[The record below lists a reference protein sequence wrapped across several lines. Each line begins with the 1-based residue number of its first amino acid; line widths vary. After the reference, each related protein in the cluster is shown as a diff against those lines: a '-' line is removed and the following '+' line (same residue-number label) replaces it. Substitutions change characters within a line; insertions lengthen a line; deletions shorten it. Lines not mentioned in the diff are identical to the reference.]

1 MIHKVMNIIG
11 VTIFPSMHGHG
22 TVRQYAIFYGIVLG
36 WLLLTFILWL
46 FFGGKSK

>member
-1 MIHKVMNIIG
+1 MIAYIG
-11 VTIFPSMHGHG
+11 IRIWPGGGHA
-22 TVRQYAIFYGIVLG
+22 TVRQYAILMGILLG